1 MRFALALL
9 LAAVTPA
16 VAKPVALVV
25 QGTVTSTTGTLPSFG
40 LKVGSR
46 VTARAVYDDAAFQPI
61 TDVTANGLPGIA
73 AVSLG
78 DSPSGKGLVIRAG
91 KLLFNASLELGGNR
105 DCCGGVNYPRLL
117 FQNGNFL
124 GFSTTEQDVVGNQF
138 NSYIGSAD
146 GVHGFSTID
155 GYDAVTRSLFHGAF
169 DPTTVG
175 ISLVPEPSALAL
187 VALGVLGLARRR
199 RG

>member
-9 LAAVTPA
+9 LAAATPA
-16 VAKPVALVV
+16 AAKPVSLVV
-25 QGTVTSTTGTLPSFG
+25 QGAITSTTGMLSSFG

-61 TDVTANGLPGIA
+61 TDVTANGLPGIT

-78 DSPSGKGLVIRAG
+78 EKPSGKGLVIRAG
-91 KLLFNASLELGGNR
+91 NLLFNAGLELGGNL

-117 FQNGNFL
+117 FQNGTFL
-124 GFSTTEQDVVGNQF
+124 GFSTNEQDIAGNHF
-138 NSYIGSAD
+138 LSYIGSAD
-146 GVHGFSTID
+146 GVRGFSTID
-155 GYDAVTRSLFHGAF
+155 GYDSATQALFHGAF
-169 DPTTVG
+169 DPATVRV
-175 ISLVPEPSALAL
+175 SLVPEPGALAL
-187 VALGVLGLARRR
+187 VALGVFGLVRRR